1 MNQLRLLVLLAMS
14 AARRQ
19 WRGTLALAAGA
30 ILTAGALA
38 AIPAF
43 DGVLRDLALREAL
56 QSVETTDLQVRVTSD
71 GIPLDRTSYS
81 NAQAQTDAAV
91 GAALAGAG
99 GSQVRMGTTVPFA
112 LHELAVD
119 DGRLV
124 RSLVGTVALRFRS
137 GIEEHVALVE
147 GAYPQAQPRG
157 GDDPIPVLV
166 SARTA
171 EALGVSAGTRLALH
185 PIGSTTALP
194 TLVEVTGIA
203 QPVGERD
210 PYWSGDARL
219 LDHTEGATSAL
230 LVPEATFFGAAADLL
245 GGVDASFEASY
256 AIRASDVRA
265 SDAAPLIDRV
275 RTLIADP
282 AALPGAH
289 VESNLPRA
297 LATAGEVTGLDRTAL
312 TLLFGQV
319 AAVAGV
325 FVVAVSARLAQGR
338 RARQAAIAL
347 RGATPAQRM
356 GVEAFTV
363 LPAGLA
369 ALVLGP
375 LLAAAAVA
383 ALGRLDAI
391 GGFAGGGW
399 LRFELTPE
407 VALHGAAGAVAA
419 FGLALIPAALVARQG
434 AEAPRPHRARR
445 PGVAGLGAALVLAA
459 LGGGF
464 WVLTRGD
471 HLFTLDG
478 RAVTLDHALL
488 LAPAALLLPAAVGG
502 WWLLPHLARPLARFV
517 ALTPS
522 LVWLE
527 ALRTVARRPAGA
539 AFVLVSVA
547 AAVAVLLAILPGGL
561 DRSPAERAAHTAG
574 ADVRAADLRGLDG
587 AGESAFR
594 AAITTV
600 PARAVSPAA
609 RATATLTAPDRSGEP
624 VTIDLLGVEPAT
636 FADVAA
642 VRDDFA
648 MQPLDAMLG
657 ALATNST
664 TLGGIEAPQGTR
676 QLGAWV
682 RLHGIAGEL
691 RVALSITDAA
701 GRPYELLLGR
711 LQPGALVHWGFLA
724 ADLQTPIGLDGVPIT
739 GPPIETPLTIRALYA
754 LLSPEVAA
762 DAGGIGFGPLVSTL
776 DAPEE
781 PLNTVERLV
790 PTSSEFARRAILHDL
805 ADTAGLEPIADLAA
819 GDTPQAVRTEPPTA
833 PGSSGSTRLDWPA
846 APPGVTAVR
855 VRGLRQETDGAPVL
869 LYTSRRTLDDLGAAV
884 GDELRLEVADR
895 FLSAQVA
902 GVVDTFPTLG
912 ADGGAFA
919 VANLERLL
927 AAVNASPGGALRS
940 GEAWFAISTPAA
952 TAAALAGGHLGAA
965 TIVDREAELAGLAG
979 ARTLARGWRGVL
991 TLGFGAL
998 LVLAVIAVATEGV
1011 AGVRD
1016 AERAAALAEAT
1027 SGGGG
1032 HQLAAVVLAALLR
1045 LAVAV
1050 AVGVGSSV
1058 VLGRWLLAILGA
1070 DPAGVVIVPP
1080 PRAEVAAEPLLVAG
1094 GALAASIVLVV
1105 AVAALRYR
1113 GWSAGRVLQL
1123 REA

>member
-1 MNQLRLLVLLAMS
+1 MNQLRLLARLAMS
-14 AARRQ
+14 AVRRQ
-19 WRGTLALAAGA
+19 WRGTIALAAGA
-30 ILTAGALA
+30 ILAAAALA
-38 AIPAF
+38 AVPAL

-71 GIPLDRTSYS
+71 GIHLDRTSYS

-137 GIEEHVALVE
+137 GIEEHVALIE
-147 GAYPQAQPRG
+147 GAHPQAQPRG
-157 GDDPIPVLV
+157 GDDPIAVLV
-166 SARTA
+166 GAGTA
-171 EALGVSAGTRLALH
+171 EALGVSAGATLALH
-185 PIGSTTALP
+185 PIGSITALP
-194 TLVEVTGIA
+194 TLVEVAGIA
-203 QPVGERD
+203 QPADARD
-210 PYWSGDARL
+210 PYWSGNPGL
-219 LDHTEGATSAL
+219 LEHTEGATFAL
-230 LVPEATFFGAAADLL
+230 LVPEATFFGGAADLL
-245 GGVDASFEASY
+245 GSDDASFEANY
-256 AIRASDVRA
+256 AIRASEVRA
-265 SDAAPLIDRV
+265 SDAAPLIERV

-312 TLLFGQV
+312 TLLLGQV

-325 FVVAVSARLAQGR
+325 FVVAVSAGLAQGR
-338 RARQAAIAL
+338 RARQSALAL
-347 RGATPAQRM
+347 RGASPAQRT

-375 LLAAAAVA
+375 LLAAGGVAV
-383 ALGRLDAI
+383 LGRLDAI

-399 LRFELTPE
+399 LRLELTPE
-407 VALHGAAGAVAA
+407 VALYGAAGAGAA
-419 FGLALIPAALVARQG
+419 FALALIPAALVAHQG

-445 PGVAGLGAALVLAA
+445 PGAAALGVALVLAA
-459 LGGGF
+459 VGVGF

-471 HLFTLDG
+471 HLFALDG
-478 RAVTLDHALL
+478 RAITLDHALL

-502 WWLLPHLARPLARFV
+502 WWLLPQLARPLARLV
-517 ALTPS
+517 AWTPS

-539 AFVLVSVA
+539 AFALVAVA
-547 AAVAVLLAILPGGL
+547 AAAAVLLATLPGGL
-561 DRSPAERAAHTAG
+561 DRSPGERAAHAAG
-574 ADVRAADLRGLDG
+574 ADVRAAGLRGLDG
-587 AGESAFR
+587 GGEAAFR
-594 AAITTV
+594 TAIATV
-600 PARAVSPAA
+600 PARAASPAA
-609 RATATLTAPDRSGEP
+609 RVAATLTAPDGSGEP
-624 VTIDLLGVEPAT
+624 VTIDLLGVEPET
-636 FADVAA
+636 FAGVAA
-642 VRDDFA
+642 VREDFST
-648 MQPLDAMLG
+648 QPLDAMLG

-664 TLGGIEAPQGTR
+664 TLGGIEVPQGTR

-682 RLHGIAGEL
+682 RLHGIEGDL

-701 GRPYELLLGR
+701 GRSHELLLGR
-711 LQPGALVHWGFLA
+711 LQPGALLHWGFLA
-724 ADLQTPIGLDGVPIT
+724 ADLQTPIGLDGAPIA
-739 GPPIETPLTIRALYA
+739 GPPIETPLTIHALYA
-754 LLSPEVAA
+754 ELSPDVAA
-762 DAGGIGFGPLVSTL
+762 DAGGIGFGQLVSTL

-790 PTSSEFARRAILHDL
+790 PTSQEFARRAILHDL
-805 ADTAGLEPIADLAA
+805 ADTSGFEPIADLAA
-819 GDTPQAVRTEPPTA
+819 GSTPQSVRAEPPTA

-846 APPGVTAVR
+846 SPPGVPAVL

-902 GVVDTFPTLG
+902 GVVDSFPTLG

-927 AAVNASPGGALRS
+927 AAVNASPGVALRS
-940 GEAWFAISTPAA
+940 GEAWFATSTAA
-952 TAAALAGGHLGAA
+952 TTAAALAATQLDAA

-1011 AGVRD
+1011 AAVRN

-1027 SGGGG
+1027 AGGGG
-1032 HQLAAVVLAALLR
+1032 HQLAAAVLAALLR
-1045 LAVAV
+1045 LAVA
-1050 AVGVGSSV
+1050 AALGVGSGL
-1058 VLGRWLLAILGA
+1058 VLGRWLLGILGA
-1070 DPAGVVIVPP
+1070 DPAGAVIVPP
-1080 PRAEVAAEPLLVAG
+1080 PRVELAAEPLLVAG
-1094 GALAASIVLVV
+1094 AAFAASFVLVV